1 MVDSFRA
8 HQYIFNHINDFRVDV
23 IICLVDLKGCRV
35 AVIRKYSDRTGILA
49 SGQCVTELSACCGKL
64 RHAETLVLL
73 DRV

>member
-8 HQYIFNHINDFRVDV
+8 HQYIFNHIYDFRVDV

-49 SGQCVTELSACCGKL
+49 SSQCT
-64 RHAETLVLL
+64 
-73 DRV
+73 